1 VEIVDQRTVL
11 PWDVAT
17 AAASVRKTSKAL
29 VLHEAPVTGGFG
41 AEVAATLSR
50 ECFRD
55 LDAPVERVGGLD
67 IPVPFSK
74 ALEEIFMPKARLLE
88 TLRRLMTT

>member
-1 VEIVDQRTVL
+1 M
-11 PWDVAT
+11 PWDLATVAT
-17 AAASVRKTSKAL
+17 SVRKTSKAL

-55 LDAPVERVGGLD
+55 LDAPVERLGGLD
-67 IPVPFSK
+67 MPVPFSK
-74 ALEEIFMPKARLLE
+74 ALEEIFMPKARLLD
-88 TLRRLMTT
+88 TLRRLVAS

>member
-1 VEIVDQRTVL
+1 MIDLRTLL

-17 AAASVRKTSKAL
+17 VAASVRKTSKAI

-41 AEVAATLSR
+41 AEIAATLSR

-67 IPVPFSK
+67 MPVPFSR
-74 ALEEIFMPKARLLE
+74 ALEEIFMPKARLLD
-88 TLRRLMTT
+88 TLSRLLTT